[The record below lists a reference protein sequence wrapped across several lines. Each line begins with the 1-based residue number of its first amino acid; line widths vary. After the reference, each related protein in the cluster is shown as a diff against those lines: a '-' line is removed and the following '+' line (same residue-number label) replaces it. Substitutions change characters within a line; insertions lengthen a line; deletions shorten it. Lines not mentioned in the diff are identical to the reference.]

1 VLWRKYF
8 RGPWDRSL
16 EFPCKETK
24 SSPIFALC
32 KKALPHFSRHLT
44 WVPKNG
50 KKIRIWTDSIMG
62 DPPLEHRQ
70 DLLCLKNWMDSQ
82 NIVTLSDISIWG
94 EDRLQSWQGWGVPN
108 RPTALDCHWSALKR
122 CLQGKAPLKKKG
134 KDERGWGRNARAYTT
149 AEGYQLFNNV
159 PTAMPNSTLWKA
171 IWQSNSLP
179 KIDLFIWTLAHKSI
193 QTGEN
198 LRRRGW
204 EGPFRCPLC
213 LHAEE
218 TTDHL
223 LLNCGFS
230 KEVWMMATGP
240 QFALNFPPDIIS
252 LLLHWDSFYPF
263 TVKGR
268 TQAFLLW
275 GMLPKFIL
283 WNLWLERNHRIFRE
297 SQKSAAIVVT
307 KIQALLG
314 ESTPSSSQPSLI
326 GSKLKEVIRRSC
338 QKQEVDRKGQ
348 KRRNA

>member
-1 VLWRKYF
+1 MLWRKYF

-50 KKIRIWTDSIMG
+50 KKIKIWTDSIMG

-122 CLQGKAPLKKKG
+122 CLQGKAPLKNKG

-159 PTAMPNSTLWKA
+159 PTAMPNPTLWKA

-198 LRRRGW
+198 LRRHGW

-252 LLLHWDSFYPF
+252 LLLH
-263 TVKGR
+263 
-268 TQAFLLW
+268 
-275 GMLPKFIL
+275 
-283 WNLWLERNHRIFRE
+283 
-297 SQKSAAIVVT
+297 
-307 KIQALLG
+307 
-314 ESTPSSSQPSLI
+314 
-326 GSKLKEVIRRSC
+326 
-338 QKQEVDRKGQ
+338 
-348 KRRNA
+348 